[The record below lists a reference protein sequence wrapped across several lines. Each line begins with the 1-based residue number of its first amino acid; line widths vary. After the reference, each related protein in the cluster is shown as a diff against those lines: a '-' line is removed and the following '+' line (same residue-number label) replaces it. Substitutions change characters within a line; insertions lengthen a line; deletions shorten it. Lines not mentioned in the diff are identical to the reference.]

1 MFYGTSQP
9 GIDQVS
15 TVKTLHGA
23 SQPKKTNMK
32 DETIAIRKHIDRTY
46 QKEHSN
52 PLYLTSSFVFDSAEE
67 MAAVFADEQEGNIY
81 SRYSNPN
88 VDELIEKVALLEEA
102 EGGWATS
109 SGMAAVFTT
118 FAALLKAGD
127 HIVSSRSVF
136 GSTHRLFTEIFPKWG
151 ITTTYVDALDYEG
164 YANAMQD
171 NTKILYLETPSNP
184 ALEIIDI
191 ERVATICKSKNVLFA
206 VDNCFAT
213 PVLQKPITLG
223 ADISIHSTTKYM
235 DGQGRTLGGLILASN
250 ALISKIEAFA
260 RHTGP
265 ALSPFNAWIISK
277 SIETLS
283 LRVLHMSNGALEIAK
298 RLENHPA
305 ISFVKYPFLESHP
318 NVDVAKKQMKAGG
331 GIVTFE
337 LKGGLD
343 AGRKFLNNLEI
354 FSLTPNLG
362 DAKSIAT
369 HPAST
374 THSKLKPEERL
385 AVGISDGLVRLSIGL
400 ENLED
405 LWKDIENA
413 LK

>member
-1 MFYGTSQP
+1 MSKNFKELQ
-9 GIDQVS
+9 
-15 TVKTLHGA
+15 
-23 SQPKKTNMK
+23 

-52 PLYLTSSFVFDSAEE
+52 PLYLTSSFIFDSAEE

-102 EGGWATS
+102 ENGWATS
-109 SGMAAVFTT
+109 SGLAPVFTPL
-118 FAALLKAGD
+118 AALLKAGD

-164 YANAMQD
+164 YTNAIQE

-191 ERVATICKSKNVLFA
+191 ERVANICKAKNILFA

-213 PVLQKPITLG
+213 PILQKPIALG

-235 DGQGRTLGGLILASN
+235 DGQGRTLGGLILGSN
-250 ALISKIEAFA
+250 EIIAKMEAFA

-283 LRVLHMSNGALEIAK
+283 LRVHHMSNGALELAK

-318 NVDVAKKQMKAGG
+318 NVEVAKKQMKAGG

-400 ENLED
+400 EHIED
-405 LWKDIENA
+405 LWKDLENA
-413 LK
+413 LI

>member
-1 MFYGTSQP
+1 
-9 GIDQVS
+9 
-15 TVKTLHGA
+15 
-23 SQPKKTNMK
+23 
-32 DETIAIRKHIDRTY
+32 
-46 QKEHSN
+46 
-52 PLYLTSSFVFDSAEE
+52 

-88 VDELIEKVALLEEA
+88 VQELIDKVALLENA
-102 EGGWATS
+102 ESGWATS

-164 YANAMQD
+164 YKNAIQE
-171 NTKILYLETPSNP
+171 NTQILYLETPSNP
-184 ALEIIDI
+184 ALEIIDL
-191 ERVATICKSKNVLFA
+191 EKVGNICKEANILFA

-213 PVLQKPITLG
+213 PVLQRPIDLG
-223 ADISIHSTTKYM
+223 AHISIHSTTKFM
-235 DGQGRTLGGLILASN
+235 DGQGRTLGGLILGSN
-250 ALISKIEAFA
+250 ELITKIEAFA

-277 SIETLS
+277 SIETLH
-283 LRVLHMSNGALEIAK
+283 LRVNHMSNTAHEIAQ
-298 RLENHPA
+298 RLEGHPV
-305 ISFVKYPFLESHP
+305 ISFVKYPFLPSHP
-318 NVDVAKKQMKAGG
+318 NYEVAKSQMFGGG

-337 LKGGLD
+337 LKGGLE
-343 AGRKFLNNLEI
+343 AGRNFLNKLQL

-400 ENLED
+400 EHIDDIWED
-405 LWKDIENA
+405 LEKA
-413 LK
+413 LS